1 MLDCIRLCMDWIGD
15 IQYLMH
21 AEAGAGAEVEA
32 EVETDKVHS
41 VNDFDYCHRLVF
53 MSGHSVCQI

>member
-1 MLDCIRLCMDWIGD
+1 MDWNGD

-21 AEAGAGAEVEA
+21 AEAGAGAEAEV

-41 VNDFDYCHRLVF
+41 VNDFDYCHRSVF

>member
-1 MLDCIRLCMDWIGD
+1 MDWIGD

-21 AEAGAGAEVEA
+21 AVVGAEAEA

-41 VNDFDYCHRLVF
+41 VNDFDYCHEMVF
-53 MSGHSVCQI
+53 MSGRSVCQI